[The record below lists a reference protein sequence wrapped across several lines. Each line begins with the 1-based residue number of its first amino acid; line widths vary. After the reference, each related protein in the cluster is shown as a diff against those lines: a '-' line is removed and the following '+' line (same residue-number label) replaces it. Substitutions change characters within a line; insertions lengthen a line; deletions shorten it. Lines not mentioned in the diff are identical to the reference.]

1 MQQTYEQLNGIKG
14 HLNNVENIN
23 LEYQKK
29 LFNQNELLIKEKKI
43 WEIFLQEIEE
53 SMLQMTE
60 QYKELAEQT
69 KERDRKIEHL
79 NNLIKIKDEEIEQ
92 LKKEIEELQLNRIEL
107 NNIKLNNEQLNIDY
121 ENIKADRDGLQT
133 QLNEFERII
142 LQMTEQYKLLANQ
155 TYERDK
161 KIEQLMLEIKTMES
175 KIEEKTRAF
184 EEEKLKVW
192 WDKLLGN

>member
-43 WEIFLQEIEE
+43 LEIFLQEIEE